1 MDNPVSPSCHQ
12 TSQPSPTC
20 RNFTSRYIE
29 DPRRAGFHVSRFIF
43 SICFLLIT
51 DQSVQAAIPRTDMFT
66 DLHPGLQVYR
76 YDWREEGCVLY
87 VAEMDRSHTDL
98 HFEAAIA
105 KDQILG
111 KETVRSVAHR
121 RSQRGD
127 RRVLVAIN
135 GGFGVLGDMKGYGGA
150 LENLHIQ
157 AGELMTQPASDREAC
172 FGVTSE
178 GEFLIGPVEM
188 EATVTV
194 GTYRFPLECIN
205 QRFLDGCKSILYTPR
220 MGDSTHTNRKRAY
233 EIILTEL
240 TLPITDK
247 YESEFVINRF
257 GRGGNNPIPENGAVI
272 SFRSRIN
279 KKLEAQ
285 LSEGKHGKIEVE
297 LKPTVWNRAIQAV
310 GGRIRLVKN
319 GQVNEAIKK
328 HHHAQKKHT
337 PGKRQR
343 DLALSYEPRT
353 ALGYNEQKLILIV
366 VDGRRAG
373 YSTGLS
379 LYRLASLLI
388 ELGAEEAINLDG
400 GSSSTF
406 VVDGKVVNRPSGQSE
421 RDVLNAVLIT
431 ADQSQ

>member
-1 MDNPVSPSCHQ
+1 MANLVAPSFHQ
-12 TSQPSPTC
+12 TPQPDPTY
-20 RNFTSRYIE
+20 RDFTFY
-29 DPRRAGFHVSRFIF
+29 VLCFIL

-51 DQSVQAAIPRTDMFT
+51 DQPVQAATHRTDMFT
-66 DLHPGLQVYR
+66 DLHPGVHIYR
-76 YDWREEGCVLY
+76 YDWHEERCVLY

-98 HFEAAIA
+98 HFEVAIA

-111 KETVRSVAHR
+111 KETVRSIAHQ

-127 RRVLVAIN
+127 RRTLVAIN

-157 AGELMTQPASDREAC
+157 AGELMTQPASDKEAC

-188 EATVTV
+188 EAIMTV
-194 GTYRFPLECIN
+194 GTYSFPLECIN
-205 QRFLDGCKSILYTPR
+205 QRFLDGCGSILYTPR
-220 MGDSTHTNRKRAY
+220 MGDSTRTNRRRAY
-233 EIILTEL
+233 EMILTGL
-240 TLPITDK
+240 KLPITPE
-247 YESEFVINRF
+247 YESAFIIDSF

-272 SFRSRIN
+272 SFRSRID
-279 KKLEAQ
+279 KQLETQ
-285 LSEGKHGKIEVE
+285 LSEGKRGKIEIG
-297 LKPTVWNRAIQAV
+297 LKPAIWNHAIQAI

-319 GQVNEAIKK
+319 GRVNETLEK
-328 HHHAQKKHT
+328 HHRAQKKHT

-366 VDGRRAG
+366 ADGRRSG

-379 LYRLASLLI
+379 LHRLASLLVEI
-388 ELGAEEAINLDG
+388 GATEAINLDG

-406 VVDGKVVNRPSGQSE
+406 VVDGKVVNRPSGQRE

-431 ADQSQ
+431 VDLPH

>member
-1 MDNPVSPSCHQ
+1 MDRSAPV
-12 TSQPSPTC
+12 
-20 RNFTSRYIE
+20 
-29 DPRRAGFHVSRFIF
+29 FHFI
-43 SICFLLIT
+43 IFLCLILIT
-51 DQSVQAAIPRTDMFT
+51 CQSAIGSDVPASAENPNPTHTTLFG
-66 DLHPGLQVYR
+66 DLHPGVHIYR
-76 YDWREEGCVLY
+76 YDWHEERCVLY
-87 VAEMDRSHTDL
+87 IAEMDRSHTDL

-111 KETVRSVAHR
+111 KETVRSIAHR

-127 RRVLVAIN
+127 RHVLVAIN

-157 AGELMTQPASDREAC
+157 AGELMTQPAADREAC
-172 FGVTSE
+172 FGVTST

-188 EATVTV
+188 EAVVTV
-194 GTYRFPLECIN
+194 GTYSLPLECIN
-205 QRFLDGCKSILYTPR
+205 QRFLDGCQSILYTPR
-220 MGDSTHTNRKRAY
+220 MGDSTHTNRRRTY

-240 TLPITDK
+240 TLPIAGE
-247 YESEFVINRF
+247 YQSEFVIDRF
-257 GRGGNNPIPENGAVI
+257 GKGGNNPIPDDGAVI
-272 SFRSRIN
+272 SFRSRID

-285 LSEGKHGKIEVE
+285 LSAGKSGKIEIRAN
-297 LKPTVWNRAIQAV
+297 PAVWNRTIQAI

-319 GQVNEAIKK
+319 GRVNEMLEK
-328 HHHAQKKHT
+328 HHHAQKQHT

-353 ALGYNEQKLILIV
+353 ALGYNAQKLILIV
-366 VDGRRAG
+366 ADGRRTG

-388 ELGAEEAINLDG
+388 ELGATEAINLDG

-406 VVDGKVVNRPSGQSE
+406 VVDGKVLNRPSGQGE

-431 ADQSQ
+431 ADQPQ

>member
-1 MDNPVSPSCHQ
+1 MDKP
-12 TSQPSPTC
+12 TSA
-20 RNFTSRYIE
+20 F
-29 DPRRAGFHVSRFIF
+29 RFIIF
-43 SICFLLIT
+43 FCLILIAC
-51 DQSVQAAIPRTDMFT
+51 QSVIGNDAPASSLNPDPTRTDLFS
-66 DLHPGLQVYR
+66 DLHPGVYIYR
-76 YDWREEGCVLY
+76 YDWHEEGCVLY
-87 VAEMDRSHTDL
+87 VAEIDRSNTDL

-105 KDQILG
+105 NDQILG
-111 KETVRSVAHR
+111 KETVRSIAHR

-172 FGVTSE
+172 FGVISD

-188 EATVTV
+188 EAAITV

-205 QRFLDGCKSILYTPR
+205 QRFLDGCESILYTPR
-220 MGDSTHTNRKRAY
+220 MGDSTHTNRRQAY
-233 EIILTEL
+233 EITLTGFN
-240 TLPITDK
+240 LPITPK
-247 YESEFVINRF
+247 YESEFVIDRF
-257 GRGGNNPIPENGAVI
+257 GKGGDNPIPENGAVI
-272 SFRSRIN
+272 SFRTRID
-279 KKLEAQ
+279 KKLETQ
-285 LSEGKHGKIEVE
+285 LGKGKGGKIEIG
-297 LKPTVWNRAIQAV
+297 LKPAIWNRTIQAI
-310 GGRIRLVKN
+310 GGRVRLVKN
-319 GQVNEAIKK
+319 GRVNEMLEK
-328 HHHAQKKHT
+328 HHHVQKSHT

-353 ALGYNEQKLILIV
+353 ALGYNEQKLIVIV

-388 ELGAEEAINLDG
+388 ELGATEAINLDG

-431 ADQSQ
+431 ADQPR